1 MEEKTPVEV
10 GTNPKTGFQVRRV
23 YEVVSI
29 NRRSQFIKVSYLQW
43 ELNLVDEKVFE
54 VEKGYIVRNVAIGEV
69 INNYKKPPLI
79 PSAENPLIQ
88 IPNPELTAMQV
99 AYNGFDNW
107 YDYEAGSLKMGI
119 CIEGA
124 IDQTLTGLPID
135 APDGWIITQSN

>member
-1 MEEKTPVEV
+1 MEDKQPIEV
-10 GTNPKTGFQVRRV
+10 GTNPKTGFQVHRV

-29 NRRSQFIKVSYLQW
+29 NRRSQFIKVLYLQW

-54 VEKGYIVRNVAIGEV
+54 VEKSYIVRNIAIGEI
-69 INNYKKPPLI
+69 INNYKKPPFI
-79 PSAENPLIQ
+79 PSVENPLIQ

-107 YDYEAGSLKMGI
+107 YDYETGNLKMGI